1 MKPLVAAAIVGLAAL
16 PSFASAELPPTI
28 RGVVY
33 SCDTGAP
40 IPGAYVWLDSLEDRS
55 RSALVTDAHGSF
67 ARVGL
72 TPGRYLVI
80 VVGEIRGSHTIYARG
95 VSRLARVDTD
105 DVLDV
110 RIGTQ
115 TRPLPPPRATTA
127 GLQHLEHVVSP
138 RYLHEPMP
146 ICDAAVVP
154 PAPSTSDRYVI
165 H

>member
-1 MKPLVAAAIVGLAAL
+1 MKRLAAAAILSLAVL
-16 PSFASAELPPTI
+16 PSVASAELPATI
-28 RGVVY
+28 RGTVY

-40 IPGAYVWLDSLEDRS
+40 IPGAYVWLDSLDDRS
-55 RSALVTDAHGSF
+55 RSVLVTDARGGF

-72 TPGRYLVI
+72 ATGRYLVI
-80 VVGEIRGSHTIYARG
+80 VVGDIRGSHTISVRG
-95 VSRLARVDTD
+95 ASRLARVDTD

-115 TRPLPPPRATTA
+115 TTPLPPARAETA
-127 GLQHLEHVVSP
+127 GFQILEHVVSP
-138 RYLHEPMP
+138 RYVREPTP
-146 ICDAAVVP
+146 ICDAALTP